1 MLRIVIEI
9 DDDGRAST
17 QITSEGGDAAAAYEA
32 GQSEPLSAGPAPD
45 FGSADF
51 ASLDAAVA
59 AIMAPEAYGQGALA
73 AAGSALHADEVGLSG
88 PAEKSPPRRPQGPK

>member
-17 QITSEGGDAAAAYEA
+17 RITSEGGDGAAVYEVSE
-32 GQSEPLSAGPAPD
+32 SEPLSAGPAPD
-45 FGSADF
+45 FGAADF

-59 AIMAPEAYGQGALA
+59 AIMAPAAYGQGLA
-73 AAGSALHADEVGLSG
+73 AAGAAAGADKDAAK
-88 PAEKSPPRRPQGPK
+88 PQRPK

>member
-17 QITSEGGDAAAAYEA
+17 QITEGGDAAATYAAGESEA
-32 GQSEPLSAGPAPD
+32 LSAGPAPD
-45 FGSADF
+45 FGSSDF

-59 AIMAPEAYGQGALA
+59 AIMAPAAYGQGALA
-73 AAGSALHADEVGLSG
+73 AAGSALQADEEYLSG
-88 PAEKSPPRRPQGPK
+88 PAEKAPARRPQGPK